1 LSTQN
6 RCRVVLVR
14 PRIAANLGATA
25 RAMRNFGFSQL
36 ALVKPEADVHDPRGR
51 LLATH
56 AEDILDN
63 ARIVTTFDEAVADCI
78 LVLGTS
84 ARTGGLFRRQ
94 SVGTLTDIAPLVV
107 RSSSSGP
114 VAIVFGPEP
123 NGLSDPEITRCHY
136 LINIPTD
143 AEHPALNLAQAVA
156 ITLYELH
163 NAQLKGVDAFAKAGG
178 SLELA
183 PFAVQEHLF
192 STLRESLEAIH
203 FLYGDKADSLMHGIR
218 HLLGKAQLTEME
230 VNLLLGLARQMMWIA
245 RLHKSDEGGVG

>member
-1 LSTQN
+1 
-6 RCRVVLVR
+6 
-14 PRIAANLGATA
+14 
-25 RAMRNFGFSQL
+25 MRNFGFSRL
-36 ALVKPEADVHDPRGR
+36 TLVAPEADVQDPRGR

-63 ARIVTTFDEAVADCI
+63 AQIVATFDEAVADCV
-78 LVLGTS
+78 LVVGTS

-94 SVGTLTDIAPLVV
+94 SVVTLNSVAPLVV
-107 RSSSSGP
+107 RGLVPGP
-114 VAIVFGPEP
+114 VAVVFGPEP
-123 NGLSDPEITRCHY
+123 NGLTDAEITRCHY
-136 LINIPTD
+136 LINIPTE

-163 NAQLKGVDAFAKAGG
+163 NSTLKTIDSAGESRG

-183 PFAVQEHLF
+183 PFAMQEHLF
-192 STLRESLEAIH
+192 STLREALEAIH

-230 VNLLLGLARQMMWIA
+230 VNLLLGLRGDDVDCQAAQ
-245 RLHKSDEGGVG
+245 K